1 MVTDS
6 IRLHT
11 APWVVPVC
19 RSIIPNGGVA
29 FCGDRII
36 AVDEQQH
43 LLRQYPQAEVFI
55 HHSTALTPALIN
67 AHHHLELSHLGEL
80 SAVTHKGS
88 FTSWICQLLALRDTL
103 GAAGELAEQAALQ
116 AANDQYRSGVSALA
130 DIGNTSINRKIAAT
144 FPGTLFPFKEYLGLA
159 TFTLEK
165 NLLHLRQETDAV
177 LCSAHAPYSTH
188 PRLLQALKAR
198 AVALGYFFPIHT
210 AEPEAEGTMIREGR
224 GEMVD
229 FVRQRGFWDD
239 SFVPK
244 DKSGSVHYLHD
255 MGLLDDKTLC
265 IHAIH
270 VSSEEIRILAGQ
282 GCKVCLCPGS
292 NQFLGTGKAPVPQYL
307 ENGILPAL
315 GTDSLASNPELSIW
329 REMQIL
335 AQQHPSVDAADL
347 FSMATIGGAQALSL
361 DSRLGTLEPGK
372 DVDILAVPVP
382 ADLTT
387 ASQVYNHLVSSG
399 STIAPVRI
407 TH

>member
-1 MVTDS
+1 MTLDS

-29 FCGDRII
+29 LRGDKII
-36 AVDEQQH
+36 AVDDQQD
-43 LLRQYPQAEVFI
+43 LLRQYPRAEVFI
-55 HHSTALTPALIN
+55 HHSSALTPALIN
-67 AHHHLELSHLGEL
+67 AHHHLELSHLGKL
-80 SAVTHKGS
+80 STVTHKGS

-103 GAAGELAEQAALQ
+103 GATGELAEQAALQ
-116 AANDQYRSGVSALA
+116 AANDQYHSGVSALA
-130 DIGNTSINRKIAAT
+130 DIGNTSISRNLAAT

-165 NLLHLRQETDAV
+165 NLLRLQQEPDAA
-177 LCSAHAPYSTH
+177 LCSGHAPYSTH

-198 AVALGYFFPIHT
+198 ANALDHIFPIHT
-210 AEPEAEGTMIREGR
+210 AEPEAEGQMIREGR

-239 SFVPK
+239 SFVPSN
-244 DKSGSVHYLHD
+244 KSGSVTYLHD
-255 MGLLDDKTLC
+255 LGLLDEKTLC
-265 IHAIH
+265 IHGIH

-282 GCKVCLCPGS
+282 GCNVCLCPGS
-292 NQFLGTGKAPVPQYL
+292 NHFLGTGKAPVQQYL

-335 AQQHPSVDAADL
+335 AQQHPYIDASDL
-347 FSMATIGGAQALSL
+347 FSMATIGGAQALGL
-361 DSRLGTLEPGK
+361 DGRLGTLETGK

-382 ADLTT
+382 ADLTR
-387 ASQVYNHLVSSG
+387 ASQVYTHLVSTG
-399 STIAPVRI
+399 SSIAPVRI
-407 TH
+407 IH